1 MNTNVTIIG
10 NIVADPVV
18 ERASNGNDWMRFP
31 VYSTQPAS
39 ADGRYPA
46 KTSKYQVRA
55 FNGIVSSAERVLTKG
70 MPVIIYGELSVEEY
84 DRKEGGKGQSTSIRA
99 LAIGL
104 NTIGLQS
111 VVRTPPKPRPEAQVP
126 EDTFAEEP
134 ID

>member
-18 ERASNGNDWMRFP
+18 ENTSNGGQWMRFP

-46 KTSKYQVRA
+46 KTSKYQVRV
-55 FNGIVSSAERVLTKG
+55 FNGIVASAERILTKG
-70 MPVIIYGELSVEEY
+70 MPVVIYGELSVEEY

-99 LAIGL
+99 LAIGV

-111 VVRTPPKPRPEAQVP
+111 VTRTPPKPRPAAEMP

-134 ID
+134 L